1 MSSAY
6 LAAVKARRTYYP
18 LKKESPIDDKR
29 IQEIVSEAVLHAPSS
44 FNSQSTRVVVLLKEE
59 HEKLW
64 EIAKTAVK
72 AVAPPAQ
79 YATTEKKLEMFQG
92 AYGSV
97 SFPFI
102 LHTSLN
108 FTPTLDMN

>member
-6 LAAVKARRTYYP
+6 LAAIKARRTYYP
-18 LKKESPIDDKR
+18 LKKESPIDNKR

-44 FNSQSTRVVVLLKEE
+44 FNSQSTRVVILLNEE
-59 HEKLW
+59 HDKVW
-64 EIAKTAVK
+64 EITKTALK
-72 AVAPPAQ
+72 AIVPPAQ
-79 YATTEKKLEMFQG
+79 FAITEQKLNMFQG

-97 SFPFI
+97 SCISI
-102 LHTSLN
+102 LYTALN